1 MWAAITGA
9 GRGLGRGLAEGFAKR
24 GFSLVIHARDPK
36 QLAET
41 EAVCRSHGVN
51 VHKVLGDLVD
61 ADLCAKLTEVCRSV
75 GVEVLV
81 NNAGIPCPGKSL
93 DNLSEVEVADL
104 LKVNFE
110 CPIKLASALWP
121 KIKGSPKGCLINI
134 NSMVGIEPKL
144 NRSIYSAVRF
154 GLRGFTEALALE
166 VAGSQTRVF
175 GVYPTRIRSR
185 PEYEYGFEVSDV
197 VQRIFEFYE
206 KGAGPALV
214 LDGRP
219 GKKEK

>member
-1 MWAAITGA
+1 MWAAVTGA

-24 GFSLVIHARDPK
+24 GFSLVIHGRDIK
-36 QLAET
+36 QLSDT
-41 EAVCRSHGVN
+41 EAACRALGAN
-51 VHKVLGDLVD
+51 VHQVVGDLVD
-61 ADLCAKLTEVCRSV
+61 PNVSAKLIEVCQTS

-93 DNLSEVEVADL
+93 DQLSESEISDL

-110 CPIKLASALWP
+110 CPIKIASALWS
-121 KIKGSPKGCLINI
+121 KIKESPKGCLINI

-166 VAGSQTRVF
+166 VAGTQTRVF

-185 PEYEYGFEVSDV
+185 PEYEYGFEVGDV

-206 KGAGPALV
+206 KGSGPALV